1 MHLLFHLLTALQ
13 CPATLQVAE
22 EVENGLQKYK
32 ADIAEV
38 NRKTELGHEETD
50 GLLNNTQVELS
61 SLSGAN
67 LSVATPLLASEIYR
81 NRHDFPLYNDIP

>member
-1 MHLLFHLLTALQ
+1 
-13 CPATLQVAE
+13 VAE

-50 GLLNNTQVELS
+50 GLLSNTKVS
-61 SLSGAN
+61 SAGLPS
-67 LSVATPLLASEIYR
+67 R
-81 NRHDFPLYNDIP
+81 